1 MKNKLKI
8 LEESCAHEKEK
19 VRIKAEKGLLARVEK
34 ERNNYDARHKC
45 YEQTTKTFIWYTP
58 KVNPWKT
65 KFK

>member
-34 ERNNYDARHKC
+34 NERIMMLDTSVMNKPQRLSYDTLQK
-45 YEQTTKTFIWYTP
+45 
-58 KVNPWKT
+58 
-65 KFK
+65 